1 MMRRL
6 PWLLSFLFSCGDK
19 TNHTTENDTQAT
31 INHPDDSSTW
41 NDPEDTGP
49 PTPTGCSAASNSA
62 PLDNTTCVLSAPC
75 QWDGTQLYGNLGF
88 SIDAGGDVD
97 GDGVVDM
104 IVGAPLEDQYRDDAD
119 TLLDVGRVH
128 VYLGADRSTHSTSS
142 AVLFGD
148 TEGDYLGGSV
158 SIVPDTNGDG
168 FDEIIAGARNAN
180 HGELEAAGVV
190 HLRMGSAEG
199 WNQPTVTADQRW
211 YGQQGHAKAGSQ
223 LLGTGDING
232 DGLGEVMVTTNLKQ
246 INSESGYE
254 SYAAGQVALLMGQ
267 EDFAN
272 IDGLHAASATIDG
285 TGATDGA
292 GMSLAAA
299 DVNGDGHRDLLIAA
313 PYGHSNR
320 GEIAVFSGGPI
331 PPTGTLTLDDANL
344 SITGTEYG
352 TVMGFTLSAGDIDG
366 DGKAEIAIGLP
377 LSDAGTPDAGAVH
390 IYGGSE
396 VIFDG
401 VPEIAHQFVGEFDD
415 HQLGTGVLIGPDL
428 NGDGVGDLV
437 MGAINTWRGLVTKG
451 GRSYVFHGP
460 RTDWPATVSAALAP
474 IQLNGGATKDYLGRS
489 TTTADINE
497 DGKQDLLIASG
508 YANTSNRN
516 DTGSIYLFFGE

>member
-1 MMRRL
+1 MRHL
-6 PWLLSFLFSCGDK
+6 PWILPALIACGEKKDGSIQDDTFA
-19 TNHTTENDTQAT
+19 TNGTT
-31 INHPDDSSTW
+31 DDSSTW
-41 NDPEDTGP
+41 NDSGDTGP
-49 PTPTGCSAASNSA
+49 PIPSGCVAVANPQ
-62 PLDNTTCVLSAPC
+62 PLDNKTCVLSAPC

-104 IVGAPLEDQYRDDAD
+104 VVGAPLEDQYRDDSA

-128 VYLGADRSTHSTSS
+128 IYLGAHRTTQIESST
-142 AVLFGD
+142 VLFGD
-148 TEGDYLGGSV
+148 TEGTYLGGAI
-158 SIVPDTNGDG
+158 SIVPDANGDG
-168 FDEIIAGARNAN
+168 FDEVIAGGRNAG
-180 HGELEAAGVV
+180 HEDMDATGVV
-190 HLRMGSAEG
+190 HLVMGQADG
-199 WNQPTVTADQRW
+199 WGQPTITATQRW
-211 YGQQGHAKAGSQ
+211 YGEQAYAKAGSQ

-232 DGLGEVMVTTNLKQ
+232 DGLGEIMVTTNLKQ
-246 INSESGYE
+246 VNSESGYE
-254 SYAAGQVALLMGQ
+254 SYAAGRVALLMGQ

-272 IDGLHAASATIDG
+272 IDGLHQANATIDG
-285 TGATDGA
+285 TGPTDGA

-320 GEIAVFSGGPI
+320 GEVVVFSGGPT
-331 PPTGTLTLDDANL
+331 PPSGALTLDDADL

-377 LSDAGTPDAGAVH
+377 LSDTGTPDAGAVH
-390 IYGGSE
+390 IYSGSE
-396 VIFDG
+396 TLFDG
-401 VPEIAHQFVGEFDD
+401 TPELAHQFVGEFDD
-415 HQLGTGVLIGPDL
+415 HQLGTGTLIGPDL

-437 MGAINTWRGLVTKG
+437 IGAINTWRGLVTKG
-451 GRSYVFHGP
+451 GRTYVFHGP
-460 RTDWPATVSAALAP
+460 HTDWPSTISASLAP

-489 TTTADINE
+489 TATADINN
-497 DGKQDLLIASG
+497 DGRQDLLISSG
-508 YANTSNRN
+508 YTNVSNRH